1 MCVYVCVCVCVCV
14 YGEKEEEKEEG
25 EGEGKG
31 RTRGIKEEGKGW
43 FSAFN
48 EIRVKRGSHI
58 IMRNYK
64 HLSVPSIV

>member
-1 MCVYVCVCVCVCV
+1 MCVCVCVW
-14 YGEKEEEKEEG
+14 GERRRKGRRRG
-25 EGEGKG
+25 EGIG

-58 IMRNYK
+58 IMWNYK